1 MESPTR
7 IAILVSGKG
16 SNAINLIQQSLKEK
30 DVHVAL
36 VLSSQLNVDLN
47 VFCSNAGVAFMYL
60 DPWDTAQAMSVLK
73 EHRVEFL
80 VLAGF
85 LRKITPE
92 IIAAFPDRILNL
104 HPSLLPKY
112 GGKGMYGMHVHRK
125 VIENQETE
133 SGITVHLV
141 NDAYDEGKVL
151 AQFSCF
157 VDPNDTPESLEQKIR
172 SLELR
177 HFPAVVFGYCRA
189 LKRC

>member
-1 MESPTR
+1 MEGPTR

-16 SNAINLIQQSLKEK
+16 SNAINLIQQSGMGDREQ
-30 DVHVAL
+30 VTV
-36 VLSSQLNVDLN
+36 VLSTKENNALSSY
-47 VFCSNAGVAFMYL
+47 CSEAGLIFEHL
-60 DPWDTAQAMSVLK
+60 DPWDAPQAMSVLK

-112 GGKGMYGMHVHRK
+112 GGKGMYGMYVHRK

-151 AQFSCF
+151 AQFSCS
-157 VDPNDTPESLEQKIR
+157 VLPNDTPESLEQKIR
-172 SLELR
+172 SLEMR
-177 HFPAVVFGYCRA
+177 HFPEVVFAYCRA

>member
-1 MESPTR
+1 VEGPTR

-16 SNAINLIQQSLKEK
+16 SNAKNLIQQSLKEK
-30 DVHVAL
+30 DVQVAL

-47 VFCSNAGVAFMYL
+47 VYCSNAEVAFECL
-60 DPWDTAQAMSVLK
+60 DPWDSAKAMQIITGYNAALV
-73 EHRVEFL
+73 

-85 LRKITPE
+85 LRKITPDV
-92 IIAAFPDRILNL
+92 IAVFPDRILNL

-112 GGKGMYGMHVHRK
+112 GGKGMYGKHVHRK

-141 NDAYDEGKVL
+141 NEAYDEGKIL
-151 AQFSCF
+151 AQFSCS
-157 VDPNDTPESLEQKIR
+157 VLPKDTPESLEQKIR
-172 SLELR
+172 SLEMQ
-177 HFPAVVFGYCRA
+177 HFPEVVFAYCRA

>member
-1 MESPTR
+1 MENPTR

-30 DVHVAL
+30 DLQVAL

-47 VFCSNAGVAFMYL
+47 VFCSNAGVAFIHL
-60 DPWDTAQAMSVLK
+60 DPWDTTQAMSLLK
-73 EHRVEFL
+73 EHHVEIL

-85 LRKITPE
+85 LKKITPD
-92 IIAAFPDRILNL
+92 IIAVFPDRIINL

-125 VIENQETE
+125 VIENQEIE

-141 NDAYDEGKVL
+141 NEAYDEGKAL

-157 VDPNDTPESLEQKIR
+157 VDLNDTPESLEQKIR
-172 SLELR
+172 SLEMR
-177 HFPAVVFGYCRA
+177 HFPAVVFAYCRA

>member
-1 MESPTR
+1 VESPTR

-16 SNAINLIQQSLKEK
+16 SNAINLIQQSGMGAREHIS
-30 DVHVAL
+30 V
-36 VLSSQLNVDLN
+36 VLSTQENTALSSY
-47 VFCSNAGVAFMYL
+47 CSEAGVVFEHL
-60 DPWDTAQAMSVLK
+60 NPWDTNQAMSVLK

-85 LRKITPE
+85 LKKITPD
-92 IIAAFPDRILNL
+92 IIAVFPDRIINL

-172 SLELR
+172 RLEMR
-177 HFPAVVFGYCRA
+177 HFPEVVFGYCRA

>member
-1 MESPTR
+1 VEIPTR
-7 IAILVSGKG
+7 IAVLVSGKG
-16 SNAINLIQQSLKEK
+16 SNAINLIQQSLNEK

-36 VLSSQLNVDLN
+36 VLSSQLNVDLS
-47 VFCSNAGVAFMYL
+47 VFCSNAGVAFMHL
-60 DPWDTAQAMSVLK
+60 DPWDMTEAMSVLK

-85 LRKITPE
+85 LRKITPD
-92 IIAAFPDRILNL
+92 IIAAFPDRIINL

-125 VIENQETE
+125 VIENQEIE

-151 AQFSCF
+151 AQFSCS
-157 VDPNDTPESLEQKIR
+157 VLPNDTPESLEQKIR
-172 SLELR
+172 NLEMR
-177 HFPAVVFGYCRA
+177 HFPKVVFGYCRA